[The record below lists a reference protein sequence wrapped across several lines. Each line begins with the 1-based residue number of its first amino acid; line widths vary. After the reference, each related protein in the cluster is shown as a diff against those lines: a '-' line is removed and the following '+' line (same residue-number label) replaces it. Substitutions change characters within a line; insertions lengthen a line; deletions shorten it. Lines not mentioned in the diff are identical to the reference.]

1 VTGSADHLP
10 EKAEPRTYLAA
21 VEVFIKRRGVPAPGS
36 IPDVLQMFRS
46 EVLFYREIAPVV
58 GIRVPECYQAEETS
72 EGTLLV
78 LEDLSSWTLG
88 ADSVK
93 AAAVLSDL
101 HHRWQGRAQ
110 TAWPWLRQPE
120 AGADL
125 VAHLYDSVWPVLAE
139 RGDLAPRVRDLG
151 EHLVGRVMTAE
162 AAVAAAG
169 PITLIH
175 GDASNQNLRTSP
187 TGEIA
192 LLDWEDVSAEP
203 GILDL
208 AWLLLS
214 STEPARWE
222 ETIAAYGTANG
233 LTEVLP
239 SVVVQGLLT
248 LSDLPQGSDE
258 ATGWNDRLQEA
269 VDRLS

>member
-1 VTGSADHLP
+1 
-10 EKAEPRTYLAA
+10 
-21 VEVFIKRRGVPAPGS
+21 VEGFVKRRGVAAPGS
-36 IPDVLQMFRS
+36 VPDVLQMFRS
-46 EVLFYREIAPVV
+46 EVLFYREVAPVV
-58 GIRVPECYQAEETS
+58 GVRVPDCYQAEETS

-78 LEDLSSWTLG
+78 LEDLSSWTPG
-88 ADSVK
+88 ADPVK
-93 AAAVLSDL
+93 AAAVLSGL
-101 HHRWQGRAQ
+101 HRRWQGRAQ
-110 TAWPWLRQPE
+110 ATWPWLRQPE

-125 VAHLYDSVWPVLAE
+125 VAELYDSVWPMVAE

-151 EHLVGRVMTAE
+151 ERLVGRVLTAE

-175 GDASNQNLRTSP
+175 GDASNQNLRTST
-187 TGEIA
+187 TGDIA
-192 LLDWEDVSAEP
+192 LLDWEDVSAGP

-214 STEPARWE
+214 STEPARWA

-239 SVVVQGLLT
+239 SVMVQGFLT
-248 LSDLPQGSDE
+248 LSDLPQDSDE
-258 ATGWNDRLQEA
+258 ASGWNDRLQEA